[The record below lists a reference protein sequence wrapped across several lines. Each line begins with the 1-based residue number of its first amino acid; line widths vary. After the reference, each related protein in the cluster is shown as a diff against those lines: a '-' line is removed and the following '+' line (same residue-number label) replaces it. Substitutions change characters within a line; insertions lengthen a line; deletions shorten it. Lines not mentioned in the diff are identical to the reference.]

1 MQASVNRCTQP
12 IGWYGARPQLKR
24 DPLGG
29 WGRGEIKRPLL
40 APCVRC
46 MTAPCLAF
54 GLLLL
59 VTGCGYWGRRPID
72 QPTPLK
78 PHDPVWIWS
87 HDTVH
92 KWHDVVITQDSVSG
106 IPFGTE
112 RGCYSRCRRSIP
124 RVQVDS
130 MKRGYRTL
138 PQNVTTF
145 VGAATVAILADA
157 AVCYLVDRN
166 DPQC

>member
-1 MQASVNRCTQP
+1 M
-12 IGWYGARPQLKR
+12 
-24 DPLGG
+24 
-29 WGRGEIKRPLL
+29 
-40 APCVRC
+40 
-46 MTAPCLAF
+46 
-54 GLLLL
+54 
-59 VTGCGYWGRRPID
+59 TGCGYWGRRPID